1 MRRVALA
8 AVSAAAAVGLVF
20 VSAAPA
26 NAAEL
31 PATDALYS
39 LTDTT
44 FYSTTSTGVST
55 EISTLESPGFGKYG
69 ADFDATTGLAYYF
82 SDDGPDACIL
92 FSLDPTTGV
101 STLVGNVTATDMDEC
116 DALNVDSAGVLRLA
130 DQDGVVVTVNK
141 TTGATI
147 SSVTITGDP
156 VVDGVSAIVQDSTGQ
171 FYVTTYGG
179 DIFTLDVTSGATAL
193 VGSPTDYIETAVFDS
208 ADTLWYSGNGDSCQG
223 LNSVSLADIAGTTTL
238 QGDFLEDGTTC
249 ISVYAIFI
257 SQPVTPLPPVEDDP
271 ELAATGATPTAAA
284 ALTALLALGA
294 GAAAVAISRRASAS
308 VR

>member
-8 AVSAAAAVGLVF
+8 AASAAAAVGLVL
-20 VSAAPA
+20 VSAVPA
-26 NAAEL
+26 SAAEL
-31 PATDALYS
+31 PGTDALYS

-82 SDDGPDACIL
+82 SEDGPDACTL

-101 STLVGNVTATDMDEC
+101 STLIGVVGTTGMDEC

-130 DQDGVVVTVNK
+130 DQDGVIITVNK
-141 TTGATI
+141 ATGATI

-156 VVDGVSAIVQDSTGQ
+156 LIDGVSAIVQDSTGQ

-208 ADTLWYSGNGDSCQG
+208 ADTLWYSGNGDGCQG

-284 ALTALLALGA
+284 ALIALIALGA